1 MQIVYGHVGRGQK
14 IDGIDKLVVVNQ
26 QLMHAAGSWKNRD
39 MLDEIE
45 H

>member
-1 MQIVYGHVGRGQK
+1 MQIMYGHVGRSQK
-14 IDGIDKLVVVNQ
+14 IDGIDKLVVVDR
-26 QLMHAAGSWKNRD
+26 QLRHAARSWKNRN